1 MIIPAFIMKK
11 IILESIYKAFDSWAL
26 QFSPACR
33 KGCSTCCSQDVMV
46 TAVEAE
52 TVLDHISEN
61 HMEKWL
67 AAKLDCDL
75 PRIIPAFTT
84 NENAQA
90 CLNGTEL
97 IPEPGSN
104 GGVCPFL
111 ENGACSIYRARPFS
125 CRSFASTMICR
136 PGTNAAIPQHY
147 MTAVTAVSQVI
158 EHLDQR
164 NLWGNMLHVMYL
176 LAQQNS
182 KTEDPGYPENK
193 KRLVCAQT
201 SCRSSKPLPGFLIPE
216 EDFPHLEPLIRE
228 IFDTKIG
235 SRRIEDILNNRQ

>member
-1 MIIPAFIMKK
+1 MSF
-11 IILESIYKAFDSWAL
+11 FVW
-26 QFSPACR
+26 
-33 KGCSTCCSQDVMV
+33 
-46 TAVEAE
+46 
-52 TVLDHISEN
+52 
-61 HMEKWL
+61 
-67 AAKLDCDL
+67 
-75 PRIIPAFTT
+75 
-84 NENAQA
+84 
-90 CLNGTEL
+90 
-97 IPEPGSN
+97 
-104 GGVCPFL
+104 
-111 ENGACSIYRARPFS
+111 
-125 CRSFASTMICR
+125 SFASTMICR

-193 KRLVCAQT
+193 KRLVCAQA